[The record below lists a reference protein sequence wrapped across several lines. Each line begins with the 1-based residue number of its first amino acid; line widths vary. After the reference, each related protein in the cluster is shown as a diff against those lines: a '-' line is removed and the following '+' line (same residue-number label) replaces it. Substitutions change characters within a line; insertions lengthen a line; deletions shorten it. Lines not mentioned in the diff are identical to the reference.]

1 MSLANYH
8 FFLFFI
14 ERFSPIGICSLIAGE
29 FVAMDDIM
37 DNIKS
42 LGMYIITVT
51 DSRNFHSLYGHLA
64 MHIFYRSKK
73 KSFPSFHSSRESSL
87 DRIGNR
93 IKVRLCDQRVYII

>member
-42 LGMYIITVT
+42 LGMYITTVIVGT
-51 DSRNFHSLYGHLA
+51 FIHCMVILPCIYFIVVRKNPFRLFIRVAKALLTGLGTGSR
-64 MHIFYRSKK
+64 
-73 KSFPSFHSSRESSL
+73 
-87 DRIGNR
+87 
-93 IKVRLCDQRVYII
+93 